1 MKAAAKNRPVQLE
14 DASELEDEG
23 VSQDIIAED
32 ILAELDL
39 TGTPEKNVNS
49 KNDLQD
55 DDEFEEEFD
64 FGSDGNEEEEDSEE
78 EEPRPRR
85 IDFKKDLKKSKNGT
99 RGDVLSYKTL

>member
-14 DASELEDEG
+14 DASEGELEDEG

-49 KNDLQD
+49 KNNLQD
-55 DDEFEEEFD
+55 DEEEEEEFD

-85 IDFKKDLKKSKNGT
+85 IDFKKN
-99 RGDVLSYKTL
+99 